1 MAALTFYAPDEDRF
15 PALRLAKECQQKGQT
30 ATAVMNAANE
40 VAVGAFLKRRI
51 GFLDIVRI
59 VEKVVEMLPLDPVS
73 TIQDVMAVDGEA
85 RKTAES
91 VLQKG

>member
-1 MAALTFYAPDEDRF
+1 
-15 PALRLAKECQQKGQT
+15 
-30 ATAVMNAANE
+30 MNAANE

>member
-1 MAALTFYAPDEDRF
+1 MKKRF
-15 PALRLAKECQQKGQT
+15 PALRLAKECQAKGQT